1 MRKLT
6 YTFFFVSFSGLG
18 EKWTRKITPITN
30 LYARALNRAV
40 ISDAERLNWTRLIEC
55 CIFALRFDM
64 HFLQTNSKLERYVR
78 NSNLKTF
85 GLTTLQF
92 LPITN
97 CCGLQHHSVPLLPV
111 FDCPLAFC
119 YYQMSFQV
127 MKSRQAISLF
137 RILKK
142 ICHF

>member
-64 HFLQTNSKLERYVR
+64 HFLQTISKLERYVR

-85 GLTTLQF
+85 GL
-92 LPITN
+92 
-97 CCGLQHHSVPLLPV
+97 C
-111 FDCPLAFC
+111 
-119 YYQMSFQV
+119 
-127 MKSRQAISLF
+127 
-137 RILKK
+137 
-142 ICHF
+142 